1 MEDPLS
7 LEAISGFIRHLVHTS
22 LRNRLHRIDNSPIF
36 EEPLLGVADGDDPLF
51 QSYKRII
58 GDFHLTPREVLAKAG
73 GHSIQ
78 DTPPE
83 ARVLCWVL
91 PISHATRKSN
101 AEMTSEPSERWIHTY
116 FYGEAFN
123 DELRTEVERYIQRHG
138 ATAVAPAISPVFK
151 SLTDASGRPS
161 STWSERHAL
170 FAAGLGTFGL
180 CDGFITPAGKAM
192 RCGSVITDVPLP
204 VTQREYATHTS
215 NCPFLSRGTCGACI
229 KRCPAGAISSDGH
242 DKVLCKQYQDE
253 TLRPLRKKHGVTI
266 TGCGLCQTA
275 VPCESARPS

>member
-1 MEDPLS
+1 MEGPLT
-7 LEAISGFIRHLVHTS
+7 LEAISGFIRHLVDTS

-36 EEPLLGVADGDDPLF
+36 EQPLLGVANGDDPLF

-58 GDFHLTPREVLAKAG
+58 GEFHLTPREIFAKADAAATR
-73 GHSIQ
+73 Q
-78 DTPPE
+78 APAE
-83 ARVLCWVL
+83 LRVLCWVL
-91 PISHATRKSN
+91 PINRATCKSN
-101 AEMTSEPSERWIHTY
+101 AKMTSEPSEKWIHTY

-123 DELRTEVERYIQRHG
+123 DELRREAERYIRRHG
-138 ATAVAPAISPVFK
+138 SRALAPALSPLFE
-151 SLTDASGRPS
+151 SITDDSGKPS

-204 VTQREYATHTS
+204 VTPRTYETHTS
-215 NCPFLSRGTCGACI
+215 NCPFLSGGTCGACI
-229 KRCPAGAISSDGH
+229 NRCPAGAISADGH

-253 TLRPLRKKHGVTI
+253 TLRPLREKHGVSI

-275 VPCESARPS
+275 VPCESAHPS

>member
-1 MEDPLS
+1 MEDPLA

-22 LRNRLHRIDNSPIF
+22 RRNRLHRIDNSPIF
-36 EEPLLGVADGDDPLF
+36 EEPLIGVADGDDPLF
-51 QSYKRII
+51 QSYKTII
-58 GDFHLTPREVLAKAG
+58 GDFHLTPREVFANTGVSSTQHAPAEL
-73 GHSIQ
+73 
-78 DTPPE
+78 
-83 ARVLCWVL
+83 RVLCWVL
-91 PISHATRKSN
+91 PISSVTRKSN
-101 AEMTSEPSERWIHTY
+101 AKMTSEPSERWTHTY

-123 DELRTEVERYIQRHG
+123 AEVRREVEGYIQRHG
-138 ATAVAPAISPVFK
+138 GQSVAPALSPLFK
-151 SLTDASGRPS
+151 SITDDSGKPS

-204 VTQREYATHTS
+204 VTPKTYETHTS
-215 NCPFLSRGTCGACI
+215 NCPFLSGGTCGACI
-229 KRCPAGAISSDGH
+229 YRCPAGAISADGH
-242 DKVLCKQYQDE
+242 DKVLCKKYQDE
-253 TLRPLRKKHGVTI
+253 TLRPLREKYGVSI